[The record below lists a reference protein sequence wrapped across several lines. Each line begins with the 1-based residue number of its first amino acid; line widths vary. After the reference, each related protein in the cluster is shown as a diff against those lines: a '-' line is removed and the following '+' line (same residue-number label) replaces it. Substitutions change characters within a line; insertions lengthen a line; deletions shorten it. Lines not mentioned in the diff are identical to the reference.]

1 MWFPPIPPCSAGA
14 SVVEIAATETNERR
28 EIAGEGSLVSQFLV
42 ERYLPG
48 MNLRAAKFSV
58 ARVTEQADRMAKE
71 ESSVAR
77 VHSAFVPSEEYM
89 VCIFEAPSVE
99 LVREVNNRAGFPYDR
114 VVEVIVVTPDGDTSD
129 DRVVGSGQ
137 GR

>member
-1 MWFPPIPPCSAGA
+1 
-14 SVVEIAATETNERR
+14 
-28 EIAGEGSLVSQFLV
+28 
-42 ERYLPG
+42 
-48 MNLRAAKFSV
+48 
-58 ARVTEQADRMAKE
+58 
-71 ESSVAR
+71 
-77 VHSAFVPSEEYM
+77 M